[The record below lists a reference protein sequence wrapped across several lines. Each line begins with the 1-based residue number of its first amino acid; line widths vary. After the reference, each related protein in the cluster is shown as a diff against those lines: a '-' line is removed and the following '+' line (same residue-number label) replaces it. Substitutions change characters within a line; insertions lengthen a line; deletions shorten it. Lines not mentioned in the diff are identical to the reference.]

1 MNGVVASSATERVYV
16 VVTTTRG
23 AEIVEACAVVENG
36 PSFVFQRQG
45 EVCREYSRREVLLWD
60 ECVDMPDAVQM
71 VAELRG
77 GALGSEACAV

>member
-1 MNGVVASSATERVYV
+1 MNGGAASSATERVYV

-23 AEIVEACAVVENG
+23 PEIVEACALVENG

-45 EVCREYSRREVLLWD
+45 EVWREYSRREILLWE
-60 ECVDMPDAVQM
+60 ECAAMPDAVQM

-77 GALGSEACAV
+77 VSLSSEACEV

>member
-1 MNGVVASSATERVYV
+1 MNGEAASSATERVYV

-23 AEIVEACAVVENG
+23 AEIVEACAVLENG

-45 EVCREYSRREVLLWD
+45 EVWREYSRREVLLWD
-60 ECVDMPDAVQM
+60 ECADMPDAVQM

-77 GALGSEACAV
+77 SALGSEACMV